1 MSQQV
6 PPMTEAPRPAVPGPR
21 SQDRSSPADSETF
34 SFVDVE
40 HGVLEEAELE
50 AAAAAW
56 DGFLESRRMRLSVKL
71 ADEAHRE
78 RDAPDRPARSQARHA
93 PRRAAGSELAA

>member
-1 MSQQV
+1 
-6 PPMTEAPRPAVPGPR
+6 MTEAPRPAVPGPR

-56 DGFLESRRMRLSVKL
+56 DGFL
-71 ADEAHRE
+71 
-78 RDAPDRPARSQARHA
+78 
-93 PRRAAGSELAA
+93 

>member
-1 MSQQV
+1 MLQQV
-6 PPMTEAPRPAVPGPR
+6 PPGTEDARPGVPGPR
-21 SQDRSSPADSETF
+21 NQDRSSPADYETF

-56 DGFLESRRMRLSVKL
+56 DGFL
-71 ADEAHRE
+71 
-78 RDAPDRPARSQARHA
+78 
-93 PRRAAGSELAA
+93 